1 MRKFYRESN
10 VCASSA
16 KTREIIL
23 ILIVILKTTHTGR
36 EPLIILPALF
46 SSSHVSVV
54 PGSHVLAFT
63 SVSVLFAILNLP
75 SSILAPLLLA
85 VSRSQTSRLGAPKL
99 LSGGGSHA
107 LAPFTPPLNKPFTA
121 PFLPEKY

>member
-10 VCASSA
+10 ACASSA
-16 KTREIIL
+16 KIREIIL

-36 EPLIILPALF
+36 EPLIILPAVF

-54 PGSHVLAFT
+54 PGSHVLPHSRSYVLAFT
-63 SVSVLFAILNLP
+63 FVSVLLAILNLP
-75 SSILAPLLLA
+75 SSILAPLLPA
-85 VSRSQTSRLGAPKL
+85 VSRFQNLTPWRAKL

-107 LAPFTPPLNKPFTA
+107 LPHLAPL
-121 PFLPEKY
+121 